1 MGNIRYAAFARLSDG
16 LTLASFKGK
25 GATPAVTETANKV
38 LRSGN
43 LKPNGQLTV
52 TSRLGEGT
60 SVSLYFPCHGTEHS
74 LAITGGEGAS
84 TGE

>member
-1 MGNIRYAAFARLSDG
+1 MRYAAFARLSDG

-25 GATPAVTETANKV
+25 GATNAVTETAHKV

-52 TSRLGEGT
+52 TVDRTIGT
-60 SVSLYFPCHGTEHS
+60 LHLAAGDGDEREDVVSEVHGG
-74 LAITGGEGAS
+74 ADGG
-84 TGE
+84 

>member
-52 TSRLGEGT
+52 TVDQTIGT
-60 SVSLYFPCHGTEHS
+60 LH
-74 LAITGGEGAS
+74 LAAGDVDRS
-84 TGE
+84 